1 MTLNCH
7 GMKEAMDSSDCY
19 VNGGENW
26 LGCHFV
32 RCDHNREFRRINWK
46 QSKFRFCDES
56 LDLMGGEPGNTNN
69 NLVGVFC
76 VDTSD
81 HYPTVQ
87 VAKTSGKKHKWC
99 LETSLCSY
107 LNDFSVHFLVD
118 FYWNEKKF
126 FFVIKKSYLHKKS
139 ICVQCLSLSLHLK
152 SNNHLSFNYVQEKR
166 IVGGRKKTLFTD
178 TTQECVSPQY
188 TSLKFNFIFLP

>member
-1 MTLNCH
+1 MTATSTAERIGWVVTLFDVITTVNFAESI
-7 GMKEAMDSSDCY
+7 GNNRSFDFVTSRWISWVVNPGTPITTSSVCSA
-19 VNGGENW
+19 
-26 LGCHFV
+26 LT
-32 RCDHNREFRRINWK
+32 RAIITPRFRWQKLLER
-46 QSKFRFCDES
+46 
-56 LDLMGGEPGNTNN
+56 NTNCA
-69 NLVGVFC
+69 LRPASAAV
-76 VDTSD
+76 
-81 HYPTVQ
+81 
-87 VAKTSGKKHKWC
+87 
-99 LETSLCSY
+99 